1 MFSAPIRKLLAC
13 AVILAALPTAAVA
26 VNLQSVTTI
35 YYPGSTFTLVKGVND
50 YGELVGEYWTPLP
63 NNKHETHAFYYDGS
77 SYHDIDRN
85 PAGGLN
91 EAWGINNAGVIAA
104 DGNENGVYTGYYGME
119 GNFINYTVGAPNA
132 LFEANDAN
140 IMVGSNNE
148 SGTSQPFIYDL
159 AQDIYTDINVPW
171 GNRSATVGINN
182 YNQVVGSFWNSGGTF
197 IPHGYLFDGTG
208 YTQIDFPGS
217 TGTEALGINDVGLVA
232 GYYLDASSERHGF
245 LYDIYSE
252 VFTAIDIPLGGNS
265 GTRVYEISNTGLLVG
280 DYIDAGGVHRGFIA
294 SIVPVPPA
302 LLLFGSG
309 LAGLFGMTRLRRRP
323 APDA

>member
-1 MFSAPIRKLLAC
+1 MFSKSIRKLLAC
-13 AVILAALPTAAVA
+13 AVILAALPTAASA
-26 VNLQSVTTI
+26 ITLQSVTTI

-63 NNKHETHAFYYDGS
+63 NNKHETHAFSYDGS
-77 SYHDIDRN
+77 AYHDIDRN

-91 EAWGINNAGVIAA
+91 EAWGINNAGVITA
-104 DGNENGVYTGYYGME
+104 DGNINGVYGGYYGME
-119 GNFINYTVGAPNA
+119 NNFTNFTGTLFDINDVNM
-132 LFEANDAN
+132 
-140 IMVGSNNE
+140 MVGSS
-148 SGTSQPFIYDL
+148 SGQPFIYDNV
-159 AQDIYTDINVPW
+159 QDSYANINVPW

-182 YNQVVGSFWNSGGTF
+182 NNQVVGSYWNSGGTF

-208 YTQIDFPGS
+208 YSQIDYPGA
-217 TGTEALGINDVGLVA
+217 TGTEALGINDVGQVV

-252 VFTAIDIPLGGNS
+252 AFTAIDIPLVGS
-265 GTRVYEISNTGLLVG
+265 YGTRVYEISNNGLVVG

-309 LAGLFGMTRLRRRP
+309 LAGLFGMTLLRRRP